1 MLSLADLQRGMTA
14 ALLGADAEVVRMAVA
29 PDGLD
34 PRARLGIYR
43 HHVRTSLTAVLKDAY
58 PVVCRLVDD
67 RFFGYAA
74 DAYIRDEPPTEPRL
88 FAYGGGFA
96 DFLAGFPPCHG
107 LPYLPDVARLEWALH
122 TASHAPAV
130 RAPDGPALAGAL
142 ETLIRDERTRIVF
155 AVDPSVRYLVS
166 PHPVD
171 RIWRANQPDA
181 DPEASVVLD
190 GESVHLEV
198 RRARDQAGFRSLPLG
213 EWTLR
218 ARLAGGRS
226 LEDAAAEALSADGEL
241 NLAGALGA
249 LFNEGLLV
257 DFTLTPIREETRP
270 C

>member
-1 MLSLADLQRGMTA
+1 MLSLADLQRAMA
-14 ALLGADAEVVRMAVA
+14 ATLLGRDEDAVAVAVA

-34 PRARLGIYR
+34 PGARLAIYR

-74 DAYIRDEPPTEPRL
+74 DVFIRDKPPAEPRL
-88 FAYGGGFA
+88 FAYGAGFA

-122 TASHAPAV
+122 AASHAPAG
-130 RAPDGPALAGAL
+130 RAPDGRALVDALARL
-142 ETLIRDERTRIVF
+142 SVDETMRVVF
-155 AVDPSVRYLVS
+155 TVESSVRYLAS
-166 PHPVD
+166 PHPID

-181 DPEASVVLD
+181 DPEGRVALD
-190 GESVHLEV
+190 GEPAHLEV
-198 RRARDQAGFRSLPLG
+198 RRVRDHMVFRSLPLG

-218 ARLAGGRS
+218 AELAGGRP
-226 LEDAAAEALSADGEL
+226 LEDAAAEALTTDGDL
-241 NLAGALGA
+241 NLTGALSA
-249 LFNEGLLV
+249 LFTEGVLA
-257 DFTLTPIREETRP
+257 DFTLTPVREENHP